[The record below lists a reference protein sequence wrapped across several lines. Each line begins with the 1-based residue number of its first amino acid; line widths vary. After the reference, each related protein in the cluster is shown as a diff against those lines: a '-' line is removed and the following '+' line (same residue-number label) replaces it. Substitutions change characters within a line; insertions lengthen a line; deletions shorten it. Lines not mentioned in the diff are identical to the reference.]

1 MLSMLI
7 VRYLFRFGFDWRL
20 PLAFAA
26 TLAAGWSFAPS
37 AAAEEVRVFTVRV
50 FAPAVAAVAP
60 AFEKRTKHKVVVVS
74 DTDGALVKRIRDGEV
89 FDLAVLPPVLLET
102 LGSQGMISDGSII
115 PLARA
120 VAGTPNAGVYA
131 GALSSEASD
140 SRAALSLLILL
151 ASEDTQ
157 MVLKSYGMAP
167 P

>member
-1 MLSMLI
+1 MNT
-7 VRYLFRFGFDWRL
+7 VRCLFRFGFGWRQ

-26 TLAAGWSFAPS
+26 TLALGWSFAAS
-37 AAAEEVRVFTVRV
+37 AAAEEVRVFTARV
-50 FAPAVAAVAP
+50 FQPAAAAVAP
-60 AFEKRTKHKVVVVS
+60 VFEKRTTHKLVVVS
-74 DTDGALVKRIRDGEV
+74 DTDGALVKRIRDGEA
-89 FDLAVLPPVLLET
+89 FDLAVLPPAVLET
-102 LGSQGMISDGSII
+102 LGGQGMISEGSII

-120 VAGTPNAGVYA
+120 LAGTPNAGVYA

-157 MVLKSYGMAP
+157 VILKGHGLAP